1 MFSTKIIKNPILQN
15 IIWDI
20 IKINYLILLSITNTP
35 QASKLKPMND
45 HKLNNNESFVTE
57 MNTPIKLITI
67 PIIPIIANV
76 KMSFLI
82 IVLFFNVQQM

>member
-1 MFSTKIIKNPILQN
+1 
-15 IIWDI
+15 
-20 IKINYLILLSITNTP
+20 
-35 QASKLKPMND
+35 
-45 HKLNNNESFVTE
+45 